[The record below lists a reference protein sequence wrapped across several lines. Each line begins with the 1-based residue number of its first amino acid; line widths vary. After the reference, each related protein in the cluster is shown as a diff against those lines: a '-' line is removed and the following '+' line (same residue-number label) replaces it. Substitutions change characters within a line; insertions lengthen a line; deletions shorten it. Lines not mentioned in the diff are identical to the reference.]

1 MTRARLPA
9 LPALLAA
16 ALLLGGCAEDLTR
29 AGVDAD
35 AERAQSDN
43 PLDRDSLNDIMLTV
57 AGSEEAIAYFR
68 EGLAQ
73 NPEDPKL
80 RRGLARSLSRA
91 GRNAEAR
98 LVWRDLVEAGQ
109 ATPQDRVDYALS
121 LARLGMWDEARAQ
134 ADQLPEK
141 PVTAR
146 RLILTA
152 LLADHREDW
161 AAADDAYER
170 ARALSAQPAMV
181 LNNWGVSRL
190 ARGEHAQAERLF
202 EEALVYDPDMFNA
215 KNNLALSYGL
225 QGRYRLPLVTLSE
238 EEKAVLLHNLGVI
251 ALRQGDRETARGL
264 FEQSVAA
271 HPQHYAPAADKLEA
285 LGGAEG

>member
-1 MTRARLPA
+1 MTRARLFA
-9 LPALLAA
+9 LAPLLAA

-29 AGVDAD
+29 AEVDAD

-68 EGLAQ
+68 EGLAK

-98 LVWRDLVEAGQ
+98 TIWRDLVEADQ
-109 ATPQDRVDYALS
+109 ATPEDRVDYALS
-121 LARLGMWDEARAQ
+121 LTRLGMWDEARAQ

-146 RLILTA
+146 RMVLTA

-161 AAADDAYER
+161 AAADAAYER
-170 ARALSAQPAMV
+170 ARALSAQPAQV

-202 EEALVYDPDMFNA
+202 EEALVYDPDMFSA

-225 QGRYRLPLVTLSE
+225 QGRYRLPLITLSE

-251 ALRQGDRETARGL
+251 ALRQDDRETARGL
-264 FEQSVAA
+264 FEQAVAA
-271 HPQHYAPAADKLEA
+271 HPRHYAPAADKLEA